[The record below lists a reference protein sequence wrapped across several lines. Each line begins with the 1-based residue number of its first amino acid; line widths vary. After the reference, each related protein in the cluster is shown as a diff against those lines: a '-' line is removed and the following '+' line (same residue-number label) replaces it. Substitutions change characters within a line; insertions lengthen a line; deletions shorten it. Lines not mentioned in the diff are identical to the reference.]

1 MFADQALASLR
12 IETYVWSGRE
22 GKYCD
27 QALASLRIETFVGFK
42 CGYSNGDQALASLRI
57 ETNRGTSD
65 DAFMAIR
72 LSRACGLKQ
81 IYNHK
86 CKTWYKIRLSRACG
100 LKQYYTISQIAQ
112 IRERSREPA
121 E

>member
-57 ETNRGTSD
+57 ETHLRKLFGQGLL
-65 DAFMAIR
+65 IR
-72 LSRACGLKQ
+72 LSRACGLKPW
-81 IYNHK
+81 
-86 CKTWYKIRLSRACG
+86 CARV
-100 LKQYYTISQIAQ
+100 
-112 IRERSREPA
+112 
-121 E
+121 